1 MQPSQPSTG
10 AHYSLIKQKIPP
22 WLLNTSVSR
31 AEALRATPLAIAPW
45 HANATTGLRQANARA
60 WTTQNDVDARLHA
73 IQDVYGFAAPL
84 LSQAL
89 TERYGLHDSVKDTYL
104 YLHTATGT
112 VLKGSTSRTVSLLDA
127 ALHNFAR
134 SETFS
139 DSSCYI
145 SRPNARGHFDI
156 KPLTS
161 RISIEQF
168 VRLCR
173 ELDLGA
179 RYQRHLQT
187 HLMGPDLQPAVIAS
201 QKAALDA
208 AAHMALARQDISAA
222 SFHQVQRTLRGERGV
237 MQFYALRM
245 HDTVLTGPLLIAAD
259 LDKARAN
266 VPITVYLPHDSQA
279 PLKDYPSIPAFMDAL
294 NARLKST
301 DYRRDFSQFVDQQQ
315 RGHFFSALQ
324 QGRRVTY
331 GTRRIERD
339 LWPWRYQQ
347 ALDKIFNDARERAVS
362 TADSDSRAR
371 WAWWDN
377 VSKILDE
384 LLNVGLLVVTPFV
397 PFLGELMLAYTAY
410 QLLDEVVEGVVDLAE
425 GQALEATA
433 HLVGVVSDVVQLGAL
448 GVAGKLVPSAF
459 IDQLKPVKV
468 NGHTRLWNP
477 DLRPYALQDEP
488 APGARDALGLHQQ
501 QTRLTLAGMHYA
513 VQRDANDTFR
523 IQHPTR
529 PEAYA
534 PRLDHNGDGAWRHEG
549 EDPRSWDDAT
559 LLRRLGHSLDHFSD
573 AQLEQARVISATESG
588 TLRAVHADNN
598 APPPLLMDSLKRL
611 RLNDEAQRLPDHLR
625 AGKAVDQDTYW
636 SPHMATELPGWPADQ
651 AIDVYEDASL
661 SGSHQRYGASDA
673 RQALAISRMAL
684 NEGKLA
690 ERLVDSLDERHLHAL
705 LPTVPAARTERI
717 QALREHLADQLAA
730 RHRAVFDY
738 LYGHDDLL
746 NSADGVQ
753 VRSVAPDLPASAVTT
768 LLAEARPAE
777 RATLRDE
784 NRVPLRLAQQAR
796 ELAEDARQAR
806 AQEGLHLPPL
816 FHIDSERLII
826 NTLKWHTDAFG
837 DLRLEVREHS
847 RSGHLRCSAGP
858 EEAATLQVLVRD
870 ENAHYR
876 LASNAATD
884 FYSAVLQALPAAQR
898 ERFSDGDGLRRWVI
912 ERTQTQEARRN
923 VLLDPTPAR
932 RETQRLV
939 QRPRFK
945 WVSRLLS
952 GSPPSVEQRVRALYP
967 RLRGERL
974 NAKVQQLDT
983 VEGRQALAILETE
996 KKTLIEDLD
1005 TWIQAPT
1012 RWHGGN
1018 LRARE
1023 DERLTRTRLK
1033 TALCQAWENSAS
1045 GYVDYYGV
1053 RHPGSHLDL
1062 EGWPLGSHLH
1072 ANTAP
1077 RSPFPFVTSLSL
1089 VDSNFGDEQA
1099 AFLDLFPNLVALE
1112 LAGNHLTRLPHA
1124 ISAMPHLSL
1133 LGLGNNPLRWNPAR
1147 LARLSSLTHLRA
1159 LDLSHNRRLTTPPD
1173 VGAMRHLRELYL
1185 ANTGIREWPEGL
1197 FEHTR
1202 SSHFHLDLQNTAIDH
1217 VPQFLPWQPE
1227 ADLVARTRLDRNR
1240 LTLEN
1245 EERMV
1250 SYRLASGLDPY
1261 RHYPPRGLQDSAFWL
1276 RGLSDAARAQ
1286 RQQQWDELEQ
1296 EHNSQGFF
1304 EVLRGLQPPDYF
1316 ENLVDQA
1323 DYNRNRAELT
1333 ANVWRMLD
1341 AIHADEPLRRRF
1353 FVMAGQPG
1361 NCADASAQI
1370 FNNLGVQTLL
1380 HETWLEQ
1387 PLLTPQAFTHQL
1399 ANLARQVC
1407 RLNAVTALAEDEVA
1421 RRIAAPELG
1430 GLGLRL
1436 STDVLD
1442 GVPGTVDEVQVHAA
1456 YQTGLKHS
1464 LDLPW
1469 LASHMVYRETAD
1481 VDAAMLERAYHEVLR
1496 GERGDGLADRMLEVS
1511 FWEDYLHVNHA
1522 EALASNLAY
1531 FQQQSGLVDDLQ
1543 QAQHAWAKAEGTAK
1557 QALRP
1562 AVQAL
1567 ADTLGLP
1574 HNRVFTEEPM
1584 SDLTYKRLQD
1594 DLAARKQ
1601 ALARQLTRQALNA

>member
-1 MQPSQPSTG
+1 MPNKGP
-10 AHYSLIKQKIPP
+10 HYSLITQKIPP
-22 WLLNTSVSR
+22 WLRDTAWPRAQALSR
-31 AEALRATPLAIAPW
+31 TPPAIAPW
-45 HANATTGLRQANARA
+45 HTQAGSALKQANARA
-60 WTTQNDVDARLHA
+60 WTTQNDVDKRLQA
-73 IQDVYGFAAPL
+73 IQDVYAFAEPL
-84 LSQAL
+84 LLQAL
-89 TERYGLHDSVKDTYL
+89 KRQYALEENVRETYL
-104 YLHTATGT
+104 FLHVVKSTILPAT
-112 VLKGSTSRTVSLLDA
+112 TSRTVSLLDA

-134 SETFS
+134 DERFS
-139 DSSCYI
+139 DSSTYI
-145 SRPNARGHFDI
+145 TRPDARGHFDS
-156 KPLTS
+156 KPLKS

-168 VRLCR
+168 VSLCR

-179 RYQRHLQT
+179 RYQAHLQAL
-187 HLMGPDLQPAVIAS
+187 LMVPGLQPAVIAS
-201 QKAALDA
+201 QQAALDL

-222 SFHQVQRTLRGERGV
+222 SFHLMQRTLRGERGV
-237 MQFYALRM
+237 MQFHALRM
-245 HDTVLTGPLLIAAD
+245 HDTLLTGPLLIAPD
-259 LDKARAN
+259 LDKARASA
-266 VPITVYLPHDSQA
+266 PITVYLPHDSQA

-294 NARLKST
+294 NARLKSSN
-301 DYRRDFSQFVDQQQ
+301 YRRDFSLYVGQQQ
-315 RGHFFSALQ
+315 RGHFFAALQ

-331 GTRRIERD
+331 GARRIERD

-347 ALDKIFNDARERAVS
+347 ALDKIFNDARERVVS

-384 LLNVGLLVVTPFV
+384 LLDVGLLVVTPFV

-410 QLLDEVVEGVVDLAE
+410 QLLDEVIEGVVDLAE
-425 GQALEATA
+425 GQALEAIG
-433 HLVGVVSDVVQLGAL
+433 HLVGVVSDVVQLGAF

-468 NGHTRLWNP
+468 NGDTRLWNP
-477 DLRPYALQDEP
+477 DLRPYALQDES
-488 APGARDALGLHQQ
+488 APGARDALGLRQQ
-501 QTRLTLAGMHYA
+501 QTRLTLAGKHYA
-513 VQRDANDTFR
+513 VQRDGDDIFR
-523 IQHPTR
+523 IQHPSR
-529 PEAYA
+529 PDAYA
-534 PRLDHNGDGAWRHEG
+534 PRLDHNGEGAWRHEAEG
-549 EDPRSWDDAT
+549 PRSWDDAT

-573 AQLEQARVISATESG
+573 AQLELARAISATESG
-588 TLRAVHADNN
+588 TLRAVHVDNS

-611 RLNDEAQRLPDHLR
+611 SINDEVQRLPERLR
-625 AGKAVDQDTYW
+625 AGEAVDQDTYW
-636 SPHMATELPGWPADQ
+636 SPHMAIELPGWPTEQ

-661 SGSHQRYGASDA
+661 SGSHQRYGTPDA
-673 RQALAISRMAL
+673 RQVLAISRMAL

-690 ERLVDSLDERHLHAL
+690 ERLVDSLDERHVRAL
-705 LPTVPAARTERI
+705 LPTVPAARTARI
-717 QALREHLADQLAA
+717 RALRGHLADQLAV
-730 RHRAVFDY
+730 RHRGVFDY
-738 LYGHDDLL
+738 LYGHNEQL
-746 NSADGVQ
+746 NSIEGVQ
-753 VRSVAPDLPASAVTT
+753 VRSAAPDLPASAVTA
-768 LLAEARPAE
+768 LLAEARPTE
-777 RATLRDE
+777 LATLRNE
-784 NRVPLRLAQQAR
+784 KHVPLRLAQKAR
-796 ELAEDARQAR
+796 ELAEEARQLR
-806 AQEGLHLPPL
+806 TLEGLHLPPL
-816 FHIDSERLII
+816 FHLDSERLIL
-826 NTLKWHTDAFG
+826 NTLKRYTDAFG

-847 RSGHLRCSAGP
+847 RGGHLRCAAGP
-858 EEAATLQVLVRD
+858 DDATTVQVLVRD
-870 ENAHYR
+870 ENARYR
-876 LASNAATD
+876 LAPNTATD
-884 FYSAVLQALPAAQR
+884 FYSGVLQALPAAQR
-898 ERFSDGDGLRRWVI
+898 ERFSGGDGMRRWVI
-912 ERTQTQEARRN
+912 ERTQTQEARRT
-923 VLLDPTPAR
+923 VLPAPSPAQ
-932 RETQRLV
+932 RETLRLV

-967 RLRGERL
+967 TLRGERL

-983 VEGRQALAILETE
+983 VEGRQALDILEAE
-996 KKTLIEDLD
+996 KKALIEDLD
-1005 TWIQAPT
+1005 AWVRAPA

-1023 DERLTRTRLK
+1023 AERLTRTHLK
-1033 TALCQAWENSAS
+1033 AALCQAWEDSAS

-1053 RHPGSHLDL
+1053 RHPGSHLEL
-1062 EGWPLGSHLH
+1062 EGWPLGIHLR
-1072 ANTAP
+1072 ATPAP

-1089 VDSNFGDEQA
+1089 IDSNFGDEQA
-1099 AFLDLFPNLVALE
+1099 AFLDLFPNLIALE
-1112 LAGNHLTRLPHA
+1112 LTGNHLTRLPHA

-1147 LARLSSLTHLRA
+1147 LARLNGLTHLRA
-1159 LDLSHNRRLTTPPD
+1159 LDLSNNRRLTTVPD
-1173 VGAMRHLRELYL
+1173 VGAMPHLRELYL

-1245 EERMV
+1245 EDRMV
-1250 SYRLASGLDPY
+1250 SYRLAAGLDPY
-1261 RHYPPRGLQDSAFWL
+1261 RHYPPRGPEDSAFWL
-1276 RGLSDAARAQ
+1276 QGLSDDVRIL

-1316 ENLVDQA
+1316 ENLIDHA
-1323 DYNRNRAELT
+1323 DYFRNRAELT
-1333 ANVWRMLD
+1333 DNVWRMLD
-1341 AIHADEPLRRRF
+1341 AIHADEALRRRF
-1353 FVMAGQPG
+1353 FIMAGQPG

-1380 HETWLEQ
+1380 HETWLER
-1387 PLLTPQAFTHQL
+1387 PLLTPQAFAHRL

-1421 RRIAAPELG
+1421 RRIAPPELG

-1436 STDVLD
+1436 STDMLD

-1469 LASHMVYRETAD
+1469 LAGHMVYRETAA
-1481 VDAAMLERAYHEVLR
+1481 VDGPMLERAYHEVLR
-1496 GERGDGLADRMLEVS
+1496 GEHGDGLANRMLEVA
-1511 FWEDYLHVNHA
+1511 FWDDYLSVNHA

-1531 FQQQSGLVDDLQ
+1531 FQQQSGLIDDLQ
-1543 QAQHAWAKAEGTAK
+1543 QAQHAWFRAEGTAR

-1562 AVQAL
+1562 AVKTLANAL
-1567 ADTLGLP
+1567 GVS

-1601 ALARQLTRQALNA
+1601 ALARQLTRQALDD